1 MRKIWK
7 RIKGEKE
14 RRKKIEKE
22 SLTKTYNIRGNTMEN
37 LFLPVTGIG
46 TGLKDAQPVVSA
58 MGDRLSPQ
66 GRALTGLQA
75 K

>member
-1 MRKIWK
+1 MEKNQGR
-7 RIKGEKE
+7 KGEKN
-14 RRKKIEKE
+14 KKEKE
-22 SLTKTYNIRGNTMEN
+22 ILTKTYNIRGNTMEN

-75 K
+75 E

>member
-1 MRKIWK
+1 MEKNQGRK
-7 RIKGEKE
+7 GKE
-14 RRKKIEKE
+14 KKIEKE

-66 GRALTGLQA
+66 GRTLTGLQA